1 VIAVSQFEVLRTTTF
16 AVSKPSLFIN
26 DSIRV
31 PGTVLLLE
39 MRVLDDCF
47 LGLRILSAGF
57 RTSENLDRVC

>member
-1 VIAVSQFEVLRTTTF
+1 MIAVSQFEVLRTTTF

-47 LGLRILSAGF
+47 LGLRIL
-57 RTSENLDRVC
+57 